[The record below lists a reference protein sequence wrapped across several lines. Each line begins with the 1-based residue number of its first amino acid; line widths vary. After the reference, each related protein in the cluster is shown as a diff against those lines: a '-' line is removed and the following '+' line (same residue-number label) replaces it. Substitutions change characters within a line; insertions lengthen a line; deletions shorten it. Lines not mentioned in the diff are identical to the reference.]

1 MRLVISLDIFFPM
14 RSGDAIATPRFG
26 QKEHSVGSSPI
37 LQELAATK
45 DYVRETW
52 VVLARDSGGTG
63 HQQIIFECSSWMK
76 FPILRMLSFLVGY
89 LDSMYFFD
97 SVYIPLQHNLSS
109 QLLLAGGPARIQPA
123 QPVQTHPFF
132 PSQCSFPPPRYG
144 SGSDTRFLA

>member
-1 MRLVISLDIFFPM
+1 M

-76 FPILRMLSFLVGY
+76 FPIFTDVLISCWVFG
-89 LDSMYFFD
+89 
-97 SVYIPLQHNLSS
+97 QHVL
-109 QLLLAGGPARIQPA
+109 
-123 QPVQTHPFF
+123 F
-132 PSQCSFPPPRYG
+132 
-144 SGSDTRFLA
+144 